1 MGGTFNTKH
10 KTHIRIGASTDH
22 CQYQGLFQD
31 FCLEGGGGGGGR
43 EKYQELMELSA
54 KAVLARISTLVLI
67 VHLLT
72 PTCKCQNA

>member
-31 FCLEGGGGGGGR
+31 FCLEGGGGGGGGGGER
-43 EKYQELMELSA
+43 
-54 KAVLARISTLVLI
+54 ST
-67 VHLLT
+67 
-72 PTCKCQNA
+72 KS